1 MKVLVLSSLAYS
13 LVNFRGELLA
23 EMRRQG
29 HTVVAVA
36 PDRDDAVAA
45 QLAEQGI
52 VLRVVAMSR
61 TGTNP
66 LQDVR
71 TLLAYLRLFHAERPD
86 VVLAYTQKPIIYGGI
101 AARLYGEARFFALM
115 TGLGYLFSDAAN
127 DRKLVKNAFVRLYR
141 ASLQRAVKIFV
152 FNRDDR
158 SDMIAAGILTP
169 DQDVL
174 QVPGSGVDLRHYAK
188 QPLPQAPPTFLMIG
202 RLMRDKGVYDFLEAA
217 QIVRERHPQTRFRIL
232 GRPETSNQTGIAAAE
247 VERLSTE
254 YGVEFLPE
262 TRDVRPVLAAC
273 SVFVLPSFYREG
285 LPRTILEAMA
295 TGRPIITTDM
305 PGCRDAIEPG
315 ENGLLVAPRW
325 PGMLADAMN
334 RLIENPDELARMAAR
349 SRQIAERTYDVRLV
363 NHILLDNMG
372 LLAPFPAECAPR
384 PQMEPVAT

>member
-1 MKVLVLSSLAYS
+1 
-13 LVNFRGELLA
+13 
-23 EMRRQG
+23 
-29 HTVVAVA
+29 
-36 PDRDDAVAA
+36 
-45 QLAEQGI
+45 
-52 VLRVVAMSR
+52 
-61 TGTNP
+61 
-66 LQDVR
+66 
-71 TLLAYLRLFHAERPD
+71 
-86 VVLAYTQKPIIYGGI
+86 
-101 AARLYGEARFFALM
+101 
-115 TGLGYLFSDAAN
+115 
-127 DRKLVKNAFVRLYR
+127 
-141 ASLQRAVKIFV
+141 
-152 FNRDDR
+152 
-158 SDMIAAGILTP
+158 
-169 DQDVL
+169 
-174 QVPGSGVDLRHYAK
+174 
-188 QPLPQAPPTFLMIG
+188 MIG